1 MKYLKTYETIKSPPE
16 YKPGD
21 YVKIALFFIPTLN
34 MKWQKIPTKIGDS
47 IFKSYAK
54 IVTIKQFTNSYGI
67 EFISTKTNDILT
79 HWLDEKDIL
88 RSLTPEE
95 IDEFET
101 KLIANK
107 YNL

>member
-1 MKYLKTYETIKSPPE
+1 MNHLKLFEHSFVE

-21 YVKIALFFIPTLN
+21 YVKISLFFIPSLN
-34 MKWQKIPTKIGDS
+34 IHYHKIPTQIGDS

-54 IVTIKQFTNSYGI
+54 IITIKQFTDSYGI
-67 EFISTKTNDILT
+67 EFINTRNNDILT

-88 RSLTPEE
+88 RPLTPEE

-101 KLIANK
+101 RLTANK